1 MVRDRGE
8 QQLSRYIGAVVRNR
22 LLAIITLTLL
32 GAAVPALTA
41 PSGAQ
46 PTPILVLS
54 GNGMNVARLGSSEAT
69 TVHAL
74 QHLLGES
81 SLRVAVTPGLSNCG
95 VESMAPWHALIAYF
109 NHDRLVGLSLGPGTN
124 PAGRTTAGLELGDTL
139 RRARTLYG
147 KALRTSNEQG
157 GAWFVR
163 TSNGQ
168 IDGYLEPS
176 DARSAGP
183 TSRIL
188 TIDVGDVGCPAMS
201 P

>member
-1 MVRDRGE
+1 M
-8 QQLSRYIGAVVRNR
+8 ARNR

-32 GAAVPALTA
+32 VATVPALTA
-41 PSGAQ
+41 SSGAE

-54 GNGMNVARLGSSEAT
+54 GSGLNVAALGASEAA

-74 QHLLGES
+74 QHLLGAP

-95 VESMAPWHALIAYF
+95 VDAMATWHALITYF
-109 NHDRLVGLSLGPGTN
+109 NDDQLVGLSLGPGTT
-124 PAGRTTAGLELGDTL
+124 PSGRTTVGLELGDTL
-139 RRARTLYG
+139 SRARSLYG

-163 TSNGQ
+163 TSSGR
-168 IDGYLEPS
+168 IDGYLKSS
-176 DARSAGP
+176 DARSPSP
-183 TSRIL
+183 TSRVL